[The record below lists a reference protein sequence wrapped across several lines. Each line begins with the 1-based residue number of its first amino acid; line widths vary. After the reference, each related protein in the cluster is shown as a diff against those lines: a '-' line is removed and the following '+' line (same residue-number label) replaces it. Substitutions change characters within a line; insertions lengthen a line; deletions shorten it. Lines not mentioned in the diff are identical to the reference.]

1 VSGESSSFL
10 SRWSRRKAE
19 VRRGV
24 EVETVARPS
33 DPADTAG
40 AAVSNGAAAATLE
53 PAGAIAPDSRAA
65 PTPLHADPLAAVS
78 PRADPSRALP
88 TLDDVAGLT
97 RESDYAPFV
106 QPGVDAGV
114 KNAALKKL
122 FSDPHF
128 NVMDGLDTYIDDYGK
143 PDPIPPAMLRQLN
156 QAMSLGLFDASPAD
170 AEHAFDAVA
179 LQAGIDDGIAPPCSR
194 VEPDDASGAET
205 PRSPRATD
213 GPPDTA
219 GEAHH
224 PADDGTAEPRAL
236 PTDPANIRSS

>member
-1 VSGESSSFL
+1 MSGEPSSFL

-24 EVETVARPS
+24 EVETEARPS
-33 DPADTAG
+33 DPAAAN

-53 PAGAIAPDSRAA
+53 PARAIPPDSLAA
-65 PTPLHADPLAAVS
+65 PTSLHADPRATVS
-78 PRADPSRALP
+78 PRADPSRELP
-88 TLDDVAGLT
+88 TLDDVAALT

-170 AEHAFDAVA
+170 AVRASDAVA
-179 LQAGIDDGIAPPCSR
+179 LQAGIDDAIAPPCSP
-194 VEPDDASGAET
+194 VEPDDASGDEA
-205 PRSPRATD
+205 PRSSRATD
-213 GPPDTA
+213 GPSDTA
-219 GEAHH
+219 ADAHH
-224 PADDGTAEPRAL
+224 AAHDGPAGPDAL
-236 PTDPANIRSS
+236 PTDPANTRSA